1 MILTIIEILLLILL
15 LILISRH
22 LIKKIFNDIETF
34 TNSNSTNSKNKLT
47 YTNTNLNNDS
57 LYLAK
62 TNAANITYLK
72 SRVDSFDEIINNIK
86 NTLNKINKQ
95 VESNTYTINK
105 TNTAIAS
112 TAQNSLPSKK
122 NFNNLVNQQPIQKT
136 YS

>member
-34 TNSNSTNSKNKLT
+34 TNSNSTNSNNKLT

-72 SRVDSFDEIINNIK
+72 SRVDTFEQIINNIK

-105 TNTAIAS
+105 ANTAIAS

>member
-1 MILTIIEILLLILL
+1 MILTIIEILLLFLL
-15 LILISRH
+15 LFLISRH
-22 LIKKIFNDIETF
+22 LIKNIFNDIETF
-34 TNSNSTNSKNKLT
+34 TNTTNSKLT

-72 SRVDSFDEIINNIK
+72 SRVDTFEQIINNIK

-112 TAQNSLPSKK
+112 TAQNSLPSKT

>member
-72 SRVDSFDEIINNIK
+72 SRVDNFEQIINNIK

-112 TAQNSLPSKK
+112 TAQNSLPSKT

>member
-1 MILTIIEILLLILL
+1 MILTIIEILLLFLL
-15 LILISRH
+15 LFLISRH
-22 LIKKIFNDIETF
+22 LIKNIFNDIETF
-34 TNSNSTNSKNKLT
+34 TNTTNSKNKLT

-72 SRVDSFDEIINNIK
+72 SRVDTFEQIINNIK

-112 TAQNSLPSKK
+112 TAQNSLPSKT

>member
-86 NTLNKINKQ
+86 NTLNKLNKQ

>member
-1 MILTIIEILLLILL
+1 MILTIIEILLLFLL
-15 LILISRH
+15 LFLISRH
-22 LIKKIFNDIETF
+22 LIKNIFNDIETF
-34 TNSNSTNSKNKLT
+34 TNTNNSKNKLT

-72 SRVDSFDEIINNIK
+72 SRVDTFDEIINNIK
-86 NTLNKINKQ
+86 NTLNKIKKQ
-95 VESNTYTINK
+95 VESNTYTSNK
-105 TNTAIAS
+105 ANTAIAS

>member
-1 MILTIIEILLLILL
+1 MILTIIEILLLFLL
-15 LILISRH
+15 LFLISRH
-22 LIKKIFNDIETF
+22 LIKNIFNDIETF
-34 TNSNSTNSKNKLT
+34 TNTTNSKNKLT

-72 SRVDSFDEIINNIK
+72 SRVDTFEQIINNIK

>member
-1 MILTIIEILLLILL
+1 MILTIIEILLLFLL
-15 LILISRH
+15 LFLISRH
-22 LIKKIFNDIETF
+22 LIKNIFNDIETF
-34 TNSNSTNSKNKLT
+34 TNTNNSKNKLT

-72 SRVDSFDEIINNIK
+72 SRVDTFDEIINNIK

-112 TAQNSLPSKK
+112 TAQNSLPSKT

>member
-72 SRVDSFDEIINNIK
+72 SRVDNFEQIINNIK